1 MDIDLSQELV
11 YNVKL
16 PGGKVVVLREPTDE
30 DVALISDLNAK
41 EDPQGANEAFKQFI
55 IGLGMPA
62 EELKKIGVVRLKALA
77 EGIMEPLSAE
87 KK

>member
-16 PGGKVVVLREPTDE
+16 PGGKTVVLREPTDQ
-30 DVALISDLNAK
+30 DISILTDINSK
-41 EDPQGANEAFKQFI
+41 EDPKKAHEAFKQFI
-55 IGLGMPA
+55 LALGMPA
-62 EELKKIGVVRLKALA
+62 EELDKIGVVRLKALA
-77 EGIMEPLSAE
+77 QGIMEPLSEE